1 MSTRKT
7 LALTALALFLATCS
21 SNKPRP
27 DITLE
32 SEQPDTDIALPA
44 ASHNSQLKLPI
55 GNHWNTWQCR
65 EGTFDT
71 RYPDSSKR
79 TLQLRYMSG
88 EHPLEQRPGDNP
100 ATYENGQIA
109 FQYASP
115 SDLMPSMKPQHNPN
129 GSLHAIARQQLQHG
143 AGKVN
148 R

>member
-32 SEQPDTDIALPA
+32 SEQPDTDIALPSPA
-44 ASHNSQLKLPI
+44 HNSQLKLPI

-65 EGTFDT
+65 EGSFDT
-71 RYPDSSKR
+71 RYPDSSKQS
-79 TLQLRYMSG
+79 LQLRYMSG
-88 EHPLEQRPGDNP
+88 EHTLEQRPGDNP

-109 FQYASP
+109 FYSDGQTAVLARPASATVLLTGCRP
-115 SDLMPSMKPQHNPN
+115 
-129 GSLHAIARQQLQHG
+129 
-143 AGKVN
+143 
-148 R
+148 

>member
-71 RYPDSSKR
+71 RYPDSSKQR
-79 TLQLRYMSG
+79 LQLRYMSG
-88 EHPLEQRPGDNP
+88 EHTLEQRPGDNP

-109 FQYASP
+109 FYSDGQGAVLARPASATVLLTGCRP
-115 SDLMPSMKPQHNPN
+115 
-129 GSLHAIARQQLQHG
+129 
-143 AGKVN
+143 
-148 R
+148 

>member
-65 EGTFDT
+65 E
-71 RYPDSSKR
+71 
-79 TLQLRYMSG
+79 
-88 EHPLEQRPGDNP
+88 QRPGDNP

-109 FQYASP
+109 FHSDGQNAVLSRPASATILLSGCRP
-115 SDLMPSMKPQHNPN
+115 
-129 GSLHAIARQQLQHG
+129 
-143 AGKVN
+143 
-148 R
+148 

>member
-55 GNHWNTWQCR
+55 GTH
-65 EGTFDT
+65 
-71 RYPDSSKR
+71 
-79 TLQLRYMSG
+79 
-88 EHPLEQRPGDNP
+88 
-100 ATYENGQIA
+100 ENGQLA
-109 FQYASP
+109 FHSDGQNAVLSRPASATILLSGCRP
-115 SDLMPSMKPQHNPN
+115 
-129 GSLHAIARQQLQHG
+129 
-143 AGKVN
+143 
-148 R
+148 